1 MSRKFL
7 AHFTLSTLFA
17 GMALAAYLHSSPSVL
32 ANCSPAG
39 TPGDDNIICDNNPA
53 PHSGDFDAG
62 AGNDAI
68 NIPAG
73 STYGVPIGVLAGGQ
87 GNNLIVNDG
96 TITNSVVGGSPGV
109 ASGND
114 TIINNGTVGSRILG
128 DVFAGVANG
137 NGNDYILNNGT
148 VGSDVLH
155 GIFGDSAN
163 GTAIN
168 AGNDTIIN
176 NGTVD
181 GVLDAEFGDDL
192 VIIRWGSTV
201 TGQIRG
207 GEGAETA
214 GDTLQFSDVD
224 EALEAAISLACP
236 NPDAGC
242 TITLNGFTYQISQ
255 FEFLGFVRQQL
266 ETQGFISLPAGPAG
280 PRVICDDG
288 RVKVFKLPNGDV
300 EYYSGFNLV
309 NPPNGFMVAR
319 VTPLDLSNGVRTFPT
334 AAQTP
339 NPLGWSVKITQ
350 TGNAIS
356 GQVFDENG
364 NAVGQACRH

>member
-1 MSRKFL
+1 
-7 AHFTLSTLFA
+7 
-17 GMALAAYLHSSPSVL
+17 MALAAYLHSSPSVL
-32 ANCSPAG
+32 ADCSPAG

-62 AGNDAI
+62 AGNDTI

-73 STYGVPIGVLAGGQ
+73 STYGGSFDVLIGGD
-87 GNNLIVNDG
+87 GNDNIVNDG
-96 TITNSVVGGSPGV
+96 AITRSVVGGAVGV
-109 ASGND
+109 SDGDD
-114 TIINNGTVGSRILG
+114 TIINNGTIGSRVLG
-128 DVFAGVANG
+128 DVGIGVANG
-137 NGNDYILNNGT
+137 NDYIVNNGT
-148 VGSDVLH
+148 IGSGGGD
-155 GIFGDSAN
+155 GIYGDSAA
-163 GTAIN
+163 GAAIN

-339 NPLGWSVKITQ
+339 NPLGWSVNITQ